1 MLRLFAFYRPRKVN
15 IIVLI
20 DREVKVSKVA
30 HQPKVAHQQAAA
42 ENLQGTGVVDIQT
55 FAQGLKECFFCK
67 RGKCD

>member
-1 MLRLFAFYRPRKVN
+1 MLGLFAFYCPRKVN

-55 FAQGLKECFFCK
+55 FTQGLKECFFCK
-67 RGKCD
+67 RGKCE

>member
-1 MLRLFAFYRPRKVN
+1 MLGLFAFYRPRKVN

-42 ENLQGTGVVDIQT
+42 ENLVVDKQT

-67 RGKCD
+67 RGKCE